1 MGSRKGIKNYPE
13 AVKLE
18 AVRLFCEE
26 GLTRAEV
33 AATLGVKYPKRIQVW
48 MKQYREEG
56 AEGLR
61 KPKGRPRREAVSEV
75 ERLRMEVALLKKFQ
89 TELRE
94 VQLAQRNIGCSTTC
108 EASTK

>member
-18 AVRLFCEE
+18 AVRLYLEE
-26 GLTRAEV
+26 GKTRAQV
-33 AATLGVKYPKRIQVW
+33 AAILGVRDPKRIQNW
-48 MKQYREEG
+48 LKEYRREG
-56 AEGLR
+56 VAGLC
-61 KPKGRPRREAVSEV
+61 KPQGRPRREAVSEL
-75 ERLRMEVALLKKFQ
+75 ERLRMEVALLKKFH